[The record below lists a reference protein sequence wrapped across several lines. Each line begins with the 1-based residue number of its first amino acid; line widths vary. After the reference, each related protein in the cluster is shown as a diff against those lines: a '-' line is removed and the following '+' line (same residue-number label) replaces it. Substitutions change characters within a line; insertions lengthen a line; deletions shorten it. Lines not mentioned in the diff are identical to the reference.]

1 MTSCRVRCG
10 KDSCNELDRE
20 LHLAAGRLACAVLH
34 HLTCIGIGAPGQL
47 APTRLHPY
55 SPTRLAPCDPSH
67 ALSLARLSCPVAP
80 LTTEVTLHTPTDHS
94 FVFGYARV
102 STAQQSLERQEH
114 ALTEAGVPLDRI
126 YTDKLS
132 GARADRPGLKTLLTY
147 ARAGDTVIVYTLD
160 RLGRNLRE
168 MLNLV
173 HDLGGRGIRV
183 RSLADPIPV
192 DTAAEGMGRLAFLL
206 LGLFAEIER
215 TYANERAAHAR
226 AVAAAKGRRIGRR
239 KAHSEET
246 IEYARLLRQEG
257 HSLGEIEKRTGIP
270 RSSVHRY
277 LSVGA

>member
-1 MTSCRVRCG
+1 MIAS
-10 KDSCNELDRE
+10 
-20 LHLAAGRLACAVLH
+20 
-34 HLTCIGIGAPGQL
+34 
-47 APTRLHPY
+47 
-55 SPTRLAPCDPSH
+55 
-67 ALSLARLSCPVAP
+67 
-80 LTTEVTLHTPTDHS
+80 TTQP

-102 STAQQSLERQEH
+102 STAAQSLERQEY
-114 ALTEAGVPLDRI
+114 ALAEAGVPVDRI
-126 YTDKLS
+126 FVDKLS
-132 GARADRPGLKTLLTY
+132 GARADRPGLKTMLTY
-147 ARAGDTVIVYTLD
+147 ARSGDTVIVYTLD

-173 HDLGGRGIRV
+173 HDLEERGIRV
-183 RSLADPIPV
+183 RSIADPIPI

-226 AVAAAKGRRIGRR
+226 AVAEAKGRRIGRR

-257 HSLGEIEKRTGIP
+257 HSLGEIARRTGIP

-277 LSVGA
+277 LSIGA